1 MATVGHGLSRHSTSV
16 LPNKSVT
23 PNKPIAPQKQVR
35 NSAKELQRPA
45 TGNMQYAY
53 EELPLGN
60 RAFALRMRC
69 LEEKKQMEKAKRE
82 QLNKK
87 FKQKRNKPSTRK

>member
-1 MATVGHGLSRHSTSV
+1 
-16 LPNKSVT
+16 
-23 PNKPIAPQKQVR
+23 
-35 NSAKELQRPA
+35 
-45 TGNMQYAY
+45 MQYAY
-53 EELPLGN
+53 EELPLGK

-87 FKQKRNKPSTRK
+87 FKQKRNKTLDPQMICNWNKLIV